1 MNSSRTTGQFFTV
14 PESMLKSSGTVW
26 SVALYGRFFLIFF
39 FYFYFFTCF
48 VVAGHWVYCQ
58 WFHSQS
64 CWTCSN
70 KQMVYWDV
78 DLCYNVRMNRE
89 LTFKV
94 PLTVNSEF
102 KAI

>member
-1 MNSSRTTGQFFTV
+1 MVDFFFFLPALWWQGTGFTV
-14 PESMLKSSGTVW
+14 SG
-26 SVALYGRFFLIFF
+26 FI
-39 FYFYFFTCF
+39 
-48 VVAGHWVYCQ
+48 
-58 WFHSQS
+58 QS

-102 KAI
+102 KAL